1 VNRAHPYLPDKDK
14 DLEEHVDALYKVVH
28 TSPPAAAT
36 QALMLLFH
44 VAVGSHLENTRPE
57 KSATDAETGRQ
68 NRFYSALYASLS
80 HEALLSSGKH
90 LTMYF
95 NLLYKAMKYD
105 SDENRVHAFTK
116 RIMCT
121 ALHCSP
127 AVVSG
132 SLFLLNELSKT
143 HTELRKCF
151 EEAPN
156 GRDANVVLDTTK
168 RDPRSALVV
177 KGEEGQKSNSEDATL
192 KHPPCWELAL
202 LTYHFHPSVNKFART
217 LGEITYAGDPLKDF
231 GLAPFLDKF
240 AYKNPKSKEKLANH
254 YKRGESIAERRSGT
268 DGAMQAHKSLP
279 VNDPSFLRK
288 DNVNEQDVFFQKFFV
303 ERARRDDIKG
313 IVRGKPAMD
322 EEEMEDVVMDAAEEA
337 EGFDGGLEQTVSRGG
352 VGTAL
357 SFLWLTLLFLL
368 LQLQFEE
375 YERGWE
381 TDEEEEAFV
390 DKLAESLM
398 EDALDDENDLEDED
412 PDMDDWGDLDDDDEE
427 EENPPAKAVKGESD
441 SDAVDDDDDD
451 DDDEADEDEAAGVI
465 DEDAFMDDDDEAD
478 EAAGVIDEDAFMDA
492 NENDDEGDSN
502 DDSDADD
509 LAFAGD
515 GSDSDSDPEHA
526 AMIKVLLKKGKKQ
539 KNSDVFA
546 DADDYEEKINKSWSE
561 VKRPRAP
568 EQEEDPADKEDEE
581 DDGPSDVKETK
592 SAKKRKRRKRGK
604 Q

>member
-1 VNRAHPYLPDKDK
+1 MNRAHPYLPDKDK

-151 EEAPN
+151 EEPPN

-177 KGEEGQKSNSEDATL
+177 KGEEGLKANSEDTIV
-192 KHPPCWELAL
+192 KCPPCWELAL
-202 LTYHFHPSVNKFART
+202 LTHHFHPSVNKFART

-268 DGAMQAHKSLP
+268 DGAMQAYKSLP

-288 DNVNEQDVFFQKFFV
+288 DDVNEQDVFFHKFFV

-313 IVRGKPAMD
+313 IVRGKPTMD
-322 EEEMEDVVMDAAEEA
+322 EDEMEDVVMDAAEEA

-352 VGTAL
+352 MDIAL
-357 SFLWLTLLFLL
+357 SFLWCRSWLTILFLL
-368 LQLQFEE
+368 FQL
-375 YERGWE
+375 
-381 TDEEEEAFV
+381 
-390 DKLAESLM
+390 
-398 EDALDDENDLEDED
+398 
-412 PDMDDWGDLDDDDEE
+412 
-427 EENPPAKAVKGESD
+427 
-441 SDAVDDDDDD
+441 
-451 DDDEADEDEAAGVI
+451 
-465 DEDAFMDDDDEAD
+465 
-478 EAAGVIDEDAFMDA
+478 
-492 NENDDEGDSN
+492 
-502 DDSDADD
+502 
-509 LAFAGD
+509 
-515 GSDSDSDPEHA
+515 
-526 AMIKVLLKKGKKQ
+526 
-539 KNSDVFA
+539 
-546 DADDYEEKINKSWSE
+546 
-561 VKRPRAP
+561 
-568 EQEEDPADKEDEE
+568 
-581 DDGPSDVKETK
+581 
-592 SAKKRKRRKRGK
+592 
-604 Q
+604 